1 MEIEI
6 HKYKDDVLEIKPV
19 GDLDTIT
26 ASDFADKLGQ
36 LIDAGA
42 RKVILSFNRINYV
55 SSLGIGEIIQV
66 WDRLRTLGG
75 VMKFT
80 GMSESVFKVFKLVGL
95 TSRFE
100 IYLTIEETLGS
111 FSGGSV
117 TRRL

>member
-6 HKYKDDVLEIKPV
+6 QKHKNDILEIRPV

-26 ASDFADKLGQ
+26 ASDFAEKLGQ

-42 RKVILSFNRINYV
+42 RLVILSFNRINYV

-66 WDRLRTLGG
+66 WDRLRTSGG

-100 IYLTIEETLGS
+100 IYSTLDETLSS
-111 FSGGSV
+111 FNGITV
-117 TRRL
+117 NRRI